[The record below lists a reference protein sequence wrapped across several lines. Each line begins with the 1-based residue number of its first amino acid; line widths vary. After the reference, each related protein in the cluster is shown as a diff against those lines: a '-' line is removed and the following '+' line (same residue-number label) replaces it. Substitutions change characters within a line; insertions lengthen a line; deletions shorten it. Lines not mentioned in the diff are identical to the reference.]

1 MLTRGPDVTFQK
13 NTFLRLASV
22 CLSCQ
27 DPLFCVQL
35 SLYAPPSPLPHLKG
49 HHCGWLWYWNRKK
62 EKPWEYMLAPQQAGE
77 VMSNAIHYRKST
89 PFHIQVISAR
99 YIVSKTLTICT
110 RVAIIL
116 VIWVSGRTDIM
127 FILIFQNLENTD
139 HTSKGLP

>member
-1 MLTRGPDVTFQK
+1 
-13 NTFLRLASV
+13 
-22 CLSCQ
+22 
-27 DPLFCVQL
+27 
-35 SLYAPPSPLPHLKG
+35 
-49 HHCGWLWYWNRKK
+49 
-62 EKPWEYMLAPQQAGE
+62 MLAPQQAGE

-99 YIVSKTLTICT
+99 YIVSKTLTFCT